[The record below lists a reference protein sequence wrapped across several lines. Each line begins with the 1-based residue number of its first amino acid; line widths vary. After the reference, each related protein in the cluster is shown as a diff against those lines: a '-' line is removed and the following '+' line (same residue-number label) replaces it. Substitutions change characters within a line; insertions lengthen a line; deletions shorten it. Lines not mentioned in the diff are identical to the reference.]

1 MPSAGPSET
10 WALVLVTS
18 EVLFNS
24 FPRHFMFAFDDPDP
38 GLGVN
43 EFEVDGLG
51 LDAIAFEVDLKI
63 IIWILVAS
71 FNEQNLR

>member
-1 MPSAGPSET
+1 
-10 WALVLVTS
+10 
-18 EVLFNS
+18 
-24 FPRHFMFAFDDPDP
+24 MFAFDDPDP

-63 IIWILVAS
+63 IM
-71 FNEQNLR
+71 